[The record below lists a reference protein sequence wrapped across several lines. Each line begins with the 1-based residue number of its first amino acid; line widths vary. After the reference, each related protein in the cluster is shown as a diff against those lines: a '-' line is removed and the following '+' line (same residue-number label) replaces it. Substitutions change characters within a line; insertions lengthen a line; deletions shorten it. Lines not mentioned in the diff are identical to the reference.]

1 MNYSPEPVGTAERM
15 SVFNDS
21 EPRDDKHYLT
31 RQTNLSTST
40 PKTPLGQKT
49 RASLSTVY
57 RLSGTC
63 SICLRQKAD
72 HELVSHDKCGNLFCY
87 QCMQVG
93 TLKKRPIQYNRLSMA
108 FYLELRS
115 YFVGDLK
122 IAFYRNFFPFKHCF
136 YNKNEGTPNNQEQT
150 DPNPAITILET
161 F

>member
-1 MNYSPEPVGTAERM
+1 MNYSPEPVGTAERK

-31 RQTNLSTST
+31 RQANLSTST

-57 RLSGTC
+57 RLSCTC

-72 HELVSHDKCGNLFCY
+72 HELVSHDKCGGLFCY

-93 TLKKRPIQYNRLSMA
+93 TLKKRPIQYNRLA
-108 FYLELRS
+108 
-115 YFVGDLK
+115 
-122 IAFYRNFFPFKHCF
+122 AP
-136 YNKNEGTPNNQEQT
+136 
-150 DPNPAITILET
+150 
-161 F
+161 